1 MSKRSA
7 ANIQYVV
14 SELRKYFTLTQVP
27 PPADFYGAL
36 KAYDDNKAAGASK
49 QNIVNLW
56 KMSYMSANQ
65 ASAFVNAME
74 QIDGGHLIQDPNES
88 PSWEEAYD
96 RVLGPIVIKAG
107 DLAKNISAELPWGRL
122 MLVGA
127 LVYFGPVM
135 LARFVKARK

>member
-1 MSKRSA
+1 MARSA

-14 SELRKYFTLTQVP
+14 SELRKYFTLTQVQP
-27 PPADFYGAL
+27 PPDMHGAL

-56 KMSYMSANQ
+56 KMSYMTPTQ
-65 ASAFVNAME
+65 AAAFVNAME
-74 QIDGGHLIQDPNES
+74 QIEGGISIQDPKER

-107 DLAKNISAELPWGRL
+107 DAAKSISAELPWGRL

-135 LARFVKARK
+135 LARFVKARR